1 MYNDPRSIF
10 QKKIQSLIKNEPKEV
25 ETIFEKLFT
34 IQQILLL
41 ERTPM
46 LETDNWSS
54 LLEIYNIVGMRDF
67 IKIVTLLKNKKV
79 TFPSE
84 EDLKDSILTVLC
96 YYYKEMEHKSWKEI
110 TKILNI
116 PNLNTIKYGIRLR
129 QLSEFITKKTNQE
142 GTNGK

>member
-1 MYNDPRSIF
+1 MYSDPRSIF
-10 QKKIQSLIKNEPKEV
+10 QKKIQNLIKSEPEEI

-41 ERTPM
+41 ERVPE
-46 LETDNWSS
+46 LEKENWRS
-54 LLEIYNIVGMRDF
+54 LLEIYNTIGMGSF
-67 IKIVTLLKNKKV
+67 IKIISLLKSKTI

-84 EDLKDSILTVLC
+84 EELKDSILTVMC
-96 YYYKEMEHKSWKEI
+96 YYYKEVEKKNWKEI

-129 QLSEFITKKTNQE
+129 QLSEFITKKTK
-142 GTNGK
+142 GALV

>member
-1 MYNDPRSIF
+1 LYSDPRSIF
-10 QKKIQSLIKNEPKEV
+10 QKKIQNLIKSEPEEI

-41 ERTPM
+41 ERVPE
-46 LETDNWSS
+46 LEKENWRS
-54 LLEIYNIVGMRDF
+54 LLEIYNTIGMGSF
-67 IKIVTLLKNKKV
+67 IKIISLLKSKTI

-84 EDLKDSILTVLC
+84 EELKDSILTVMC
-96 YYYKEMEHKSWKEI
+96 YYYKEVEKKNWKEI

-129 QLSEFITKKTNQE
+129 QLSEFITKKTK
-142 GTNGK
+142 GALV